1 MKKSKHKK
9 SATTL
14 RIDPDVPE
22 EALVASEQPVADEIG
37 TCHASPYISLS
48 LRP

>member
-14 RIDPDVPE
+14 RIHLDVPE
-22 EALVASEQPVADEIG
+22 EALVADEIG